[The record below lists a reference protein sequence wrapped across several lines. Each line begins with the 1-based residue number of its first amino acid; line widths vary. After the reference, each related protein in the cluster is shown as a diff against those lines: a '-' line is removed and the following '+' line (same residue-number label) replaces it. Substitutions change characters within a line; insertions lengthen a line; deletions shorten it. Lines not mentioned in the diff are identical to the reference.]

1 MANKIKQNLKIRK
14 NSEIS
19 LYENGEEKLE
29 DTLGEE
35 EGGIEVIQ

>member
-14 NSEIS
+14 SEIS

-29 DTLGEE
+29 DTLEEE